1 MITTIT
7 PPAVEPITLADAK
20 AHLRVDYADDDALIT
35 ALITVA
41 REQAESITGL
51 ALLARTI
58 SQIGELKPDGAQV
71 LFVRPVID
79 VLTASVDG
87 VASTYTQYG
96 SVVVIDKG
104 GIEYKITY
112 TAGAYADAA
121 SIPQAIKQWMLLK
134 IGTLYANRESD
145 SATIVAKN
153 PFVDGLLD
161 PYRIMSL

>member
-1 MITTIT
+1 MIKTIT
-7 PPAVEPITLADAK
+7 PPVTEPVTLAEAK
-20 AHLRVDYADDDALIT
+20 AHLRIDYADEDALIT

-41 REQAESITGL
+41 REQAEALTGL
-51 ALLARTI
+51 ALLTRTV
-58 SQIGELKPDGAQV
+58 SQTGGLKPDGAQV
-71 LFVRPVID
+71 LFIKPSID

-96 SVVVIDKG
+96 SVVVIDAP
-104 GIEYKITY
+104 GIEYEITY
-112 TAGAYADAA
+112 TAGAYTDAT

-145 SATIVAKN
+145 SATAVTKN

>member
-1 MITTIT
+1 MIKTIT
-7 PPAVEPITLADAK
+7 PPAAEPITLADAK

-35 ALITVA
+35 ALIAVT

-51 ALLARTI
+51 ALLTRTV
-58 SQIGELKPDGAQV
+58 SQTGELKPDGAQV
-71 LFVRPVID
+71 LFVMPVID

-96 SVVVIDKG
+96 SVVVIDAA
-104 GIEYKITY
+104 GIEYELTY
-112 TAGAYADAA
+112 TAGAYTDAA

-145 SATIVAKN
+145 SAMAVTKN